1 MIGCYAY
8 GTSTELKIDTSEI
21 EQARWFSIEEINQ
34 ILNKQHPEQISI
46 PTERTIAHQLIKQW
60 NNQSKL

>member
-8 GTSTELKIDTSEI
+8 GCSTDLKIDENEI
-21 EQARWFSIEEINQ
+21 EHARWFSAGEINQ
-34 ILNKQHPEQISI
+34 ILNNNHPEGIFI

-60 NNQSKL
+60 NTQSKL